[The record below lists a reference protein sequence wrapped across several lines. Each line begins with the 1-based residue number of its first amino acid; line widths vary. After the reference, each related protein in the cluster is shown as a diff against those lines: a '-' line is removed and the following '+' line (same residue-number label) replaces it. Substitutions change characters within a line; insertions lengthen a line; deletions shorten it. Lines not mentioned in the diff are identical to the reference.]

1 MYLYP
6 GERKEHMESNKTV
19 KNMPRLERPY
29 EKCLTFGASGLSDAE
44 LLAVILKTG
53 TKDKTSIDLSREII
67 SLNQKYEGL
76 AGIHH
81 LTYEQLLSIK
91 GVGNAK
97 AVQILCLCEI
107 AKRISGSKAKERLE
121 FDSPASVAE
130 YLMEEMRYLQKEE
143 VRVLMFDGR
152 HSLIGEAKISV
163 GTVNA
168 ALSSPR
174 EVYLEA
180 LKCQAVYIILIHNHP
195 SGDPMPS
202 SQDMLLTKQMMKAGM
217 MIGIELSDHIIIGNQ
232 KFYSFRENGFF
243 S

>member
-1 MYLYP
+1 
-6 GERKEHMESNKTV
+6 MENKNTI

-29 EKCLTFGASGLSDAE
+29 EKCLAYGPSSLSDAE

-53 TKDKTSIDLSREII
+53 AKNKTSIELARELIG
-67 SLNQKYEGL
+67 LNEEYEGL

-81 LTYEQLLSIK
+81 LSYDQLMTVRGI
-91 GVGNAK
+91 GNAK

-107 AKRISGSKAKERLE
+107 ASRISSSMAKERLE
-121 FDSPASVAE
+121 FDSPGSIAD
-130 YLMEEMRYLQKEE
+130 YLMEEMRYLEKEE
-143 VRVLMFDGR
+143 VRMLMFDGK
-152 HSLIGEAKISV
+152 HGLIREAVVSM

-180 LKCQAVYIILIHNHP
+180 LKCQAVYIILVHNHP
-195 SGDPMPS
+195 SGDPTPS
-202 SQDMLLTKQMMKAGM
+202 HQDVLLTKQMMKAGM
-217 MIGIELSDHIIIGNQ
+217 LIGIELSDHIIIGNQ

>member
-1 MYLYP
+1 
-6 GERKEHMESNKTV
+6 MENKNTI
-19 KNMPRLERPY
+19 KTMPRLERPY
-29 EKCLTFGASGLSDAE
+29 EKCLAYGPSSLSDAE

-53 TKDKTSIDLSREII
+53 AKNKTSIELARELIG
-67 SLNQKYEGL
+67 LNEEYEGL

-81 LTYEQLLSIK
+81 LSYDQLMTVRGI
-91 GVGNAK
+91 GNAK

-107 AKRISGSKAKERLE
+107 ASRISSSMAKERME
-121 FDSPASVAE
+121 FDSPGSIAD
-130 YLMEEMRYLQKEE
+130 YLMEEMRYLEKEE
-143 VRVLMFDGR
+143 VRMLMFDGK
-152 HSLIGEAKISV
+152 HGLIRETVISM

-195 SGDPMPS
+195 SGDPTPS
-202 SQDMLLTKQMMKAGM
+202 HQDVLMTKQMMKAGM
-217 MIGIELSDHIIIGNQ
+217 LIGIELSDHIIIGNQ

>member
-1 MYLYP
+1 MKL
-6 GERKEHMESNKTV
+6 NKTI

-29 EKCLTFGASGLSDAE
+29 EKCLTFGPVVLSDAE

-53 TKDKTSIDLSREII
+53 TKDKTSVDLAREII
-67 SLNQKYEGL
+67 GLNEEYEGL

-81 LTYEQLLSIK
+81 LSYEQLTSLK

-97 AVQILCLCEI
+97 AVQILCLGEI
-107 AKRISGSKAKERLE
+107 AKRISCSRARERIQFTSPGSIAR
-121 FDSPASVAE
+121 
-130 YLMEEMRYLQKEE
+130 YMMEEMRYLKKEE
-143 VRVLMFDGR
+143 VRLLMFDGN
-152 HSLIGEAKISV
+152 HGLLGESTISV

-174 EVYLEA
+174 EVFLEA
-180 LKCQAVYIILIHNHP
+180 LKNQAVYVVLVHNHP
-195 SGDPMPS
+195 SGNPEPS
-202 SQDMLLTKQMMKAGM
+202 GQDKLLTKQMMRSGR

-243 S
+243 PETWEDIDERP

>member
-1 MYLYP
+1 
-6 GERKEHMESNKTV
+6 MENKNTI

-29 EKCLTFGASGLSDAE
+29 EKCLAYGPSSLSDAE

-53 TKDKTSIDLSREII
+53 AKNKTSIELARELIG
-67 SLNQKYEGL
+67 LNEEYEGL

-81 LTYEQLLSIK
+81 LSYDQLMTVRGI
-91 GVGNAK
+91 GNAK

-107 AKRISGSKAKERLE
+107 ASRISSSMAKERME
-121 FDSPASVAE
+121 FDSPGSIAD
-130 YLMEEMRYLQKEE
+130 YLMEEMRYLEKEE
-143 VRVLMFDGR
+143 VRMLMFDGK
-152 HSLIGEAKISV
+152 HGLIRETVISM

-195 SGDPMPS
+195 SGDPTPS
-202 SQDMLLTKQMMKAGM
+202 HQDVLMTKQMMKAGM
-217 MIGIELSDHIIIGNQ
+217 LIGIELSDHIIIGNQ

>member
-1 MYLYP
+1 
-6 GERKEHMESNKTV
+6 MESKKTI

-29 EKCLTFGASGLSDAE
+29 EKCLAFGPESLSDAE

-53 TKDKTSIDLSREII
+53 AKNKTSVELAREII
-67 SLNQKYEGL
+67 SLDSKYEGL

-81 LTYEQLLSIK
+81 LTYEQLMSIR
-91 GVGNAK
+91 GIGNAK

-107 AKRISGSKAKERLE
+107 ALRISRCMAKEQLE
-121 FDSPASVAE
+121 FNSPESIAD
-130 YLMEEMRYLQKEE
+130 YFMEEMRYLEKEE
-143 VRVLMFDGR
+143 VRILMFDGK
-152 HSLIGEAKISV
+152 HALIGEEKISV

-174 EVYLEA
+174 EVFLAA

-195 SGDPMPS
+195 SGNPVPS
-202 SQDMLLTKQMMKAGM
+202 TQDIVLTKQIRLSGKL
-217 MIGIELSDHIIIGNQ
+217 IGIELSDHIIIGNQ

-243 S
+243 SETWEDIDERP

>member
-1 MYLYP
+1 
-6 GERKEHMESNKTV
+6 
-19 KNMPRLERPY
+19 
-29 EKCLTFGASGLSDAE
+29 
-44 LLAVILKTG
+44 
-53 TKDKTSIDLSREII
+53 
-67 SLNQKYEGL
+67 
-76 AGIHH
+76 
-81 LTYEQLLSIK
+81 
-91 GVGNAK
+91 
-97 AVQILCLCEI
+97 
-107 AKRISGSKAKERLE
+107 
-121 FDSPASVAE
+121 
-130 YLMEEMRYLQKEE
+130 
-143 VRVLMFDGR
+143 MFDGR

>member
-1 MYLYP
+1 
-6 GERKEHMESNKTV
+6 MENKNTI

-29 EKCLTFGASGLSDAE
+29 EKCLAYGPSSLSDAE

-53 TKDKTSIDLSREII
+53 AKSKTSIELARELIG
-67 SLNQKYEGL
+67 LNEEYEGL

-81 LTYEQLLSIK
+81 LSYDQLMTVRGI
-91 GVGNAK
+91 GNAK

-107 AKRISGSKAKERLE
+107 ASRISSSMAKERME
-121 FDSPASVAE
+121 FDSPGSIAD
-130 YLMEEMRYLQKEE
+130 YLMEEMRYLEKEE
-143 VRVLMFDGR
+143 VRMLMFDGK
-152 HSLIGEAKISV
+152 HGLIRETVISM

-195 SGDPMPS
+195 SGDPTPS
-202 SQDMLLTKQMMKAGM
+202 HQDVLMTKQMMKAGM
-217 MIGIELSDHIIIGNQ
+217 LIGIELSDHIIIGNQ